1 MPLPL
6 TPTNPFSLP
15 HAQFYVT
22 TDVPDDKD
30 LETALEVGSWTWNW
44 MEPPLGQMSF
54 FLLCLQYARAQLG
67 NLGAKPYTAWFLQ
80 RRAER
85 VAKTYPQYCANI
97 VESFSEGDPLTTHD
111 TRATI

>member
-44 MEPPLGQMSF
+44 MEPQVRCVEGLLMWREGVFTVCLGDN
-54 FLLCLQYARAQLG
+54 AH
-67 NLGAKPYTAWFLQ
+67 
-80 RRAER
+80 
-85 VAKTYPQYCANI
+85 V
-97 VESFSEGDPLTTHD
+97 
-111 TRATI
+111 